1 MTICQV
7 FNTMQKPKRELG
19 LTFLYTM
26 NKNILR
32 EFLEYKAIYTSSRTQ
47 EIYHSNLQKF
57 FKYHKYKP
65 IEKYTMNDIF
75 LFVNH
80 LKVHIGCK
88 GSTIAN
94 YIASIKSFF
103 KYTKEMGYSH
113 IPYALIKA
121 PRYTENTPVALSEF
135 EFDMIDEWLNEND
148 FATLTKRVVFRLL
161 WNTGARVSEVMN
173 LNLSDI
179 DTKNRCAIIKRQ
191 KNMQQNILMW
201 DEETNE
207 ILIRY
212 LGIRLCMDYKTDAV
226 FLSPRNHTA
235 DGLIIR
241 LNVRSVQR
249 WIKQICTEIGIEKN
263 ITPHSF
269 RHGKAHKILKKGKQ
283 EDVKAILGHKSIVS
297 SDKYLRLNL
306 DEQKELQMKY
316 L

>member
-1 MTICQV
+1 
-7 FNTMQKPKRELG
+7 MQKPKRELG
-19 LTFLYTM
+19 LTFIYTM

-32 EFLEYKAIYTSSRTQ
+32 EFLEYKAIYTSSRTR

-57 FKYHKYKP
+57 FHYHNNKR
-65 IEKYTMNDIF
+65 IEKYTMQDIF
-75 LFVNH
+75 LFTH
-80 LKVHIGCK
+80 YLKKERFCK

-103 KYTKEMGYSH
+103 KYTKEMEYTML
-113 IPYALIKA
+113 PYTLIKA
-121 PRYTENTPVALSEF
+121 PRYEENTPVALSEF
-135 EFDMIDEWLNEND
+135 EFDMIDEWLDFND
-148 FATLTKRVVFRLL
+148 FATLTKRVIFRLL
-161 WNTGARVSEVMN
+161 WNTGARVSEIIN

-179 DTKNRCAIIKRQ
+179 DTQNRCATIKRQ

-212 LGIRLCMDYKTDAV
+212 LGIRLCMNYKTDAV
-226 FLSPRNHTA
+226 FLSPRNCTGS
-235 DGLIIR
+235 GLIMR

-283 EDVKAILGHKSIVS
+283 EDVKAIFGHKSIMS
-297 SDKYLRLNL
+297 SDKYLRLNIQ
-306 DEQKELQMKY
+306 EQKQLQLKY